1 MKKTITLL
9 LATAG
14 LAVAASDPLDI
25 TWDADNKASLQSSL
39 DAISV
44 VFTFDLT
51 QLTAPGLYVPFKTPI
66 FQWDGTDEYDDAK
79 GGVEHYYLDDPGFSY
94 DNDIQGFYNGSGF
107 GYKSIIGFTEAIV
120 GYTYGKNQKSKFYLT
135 LIDAQGVGTNYE
147 PVEGGKIRTELDITN
162 LTKHTGI
169 GEIEVYDSVLGADE
183 IKSAMKG
190 MAASPAVPEPTTA
203 TLSLLALAGLAAR
216 RRRR

>member
-1 MKKTITLL
+1 MKKTIALL

-44 VFTFDLT
+44 VFTFDLS
-51 QLTAPGLYVPFKTPI
+51 QLTATGFDPIKTPI
-66 FQWDGTDEYDDAK
+66 FQWDGTTEENNEK
-79 GGVEHYYLDDPGFSY
+79 GGVEHYYFDDPGYSY
-94 DNDIQGFYNGSGF
+94 NNDIRGFYNGSGF
-107 GYKSIIGFTEAIV
+107 GYESIIGFTEAIV
-120 GYTYGKNQKSKFYLT
+120 GYTHGTNQKSKFYLT
-135 LIDAQGVGTNYE
+135 LIDAQGVETNYD
-147 PVEGGKIRTELDITN
+147 PVEGGKIRAQLAITN

-169 GEIEVYDSVLGADE
+169 GEIEVYDSVLSADE
-183 IKSAMKG
+183 ITSAMKG
-190 MAASPAVPEPTTA
+190 MAAAPAVPEPTTA

>member
-25 TWDADNKASLQSSL
+25 TWDADNKASLQSPL

-44 VFTFDLT
+44 VFTLDLT
-51 QLTAPGLYVPFKTPI
+51 QLTAPGLYKPFQTPI
-66 FQWDGTDEYDDAK
+66 FQWDGIDEYGDVK
-79 GGVEHYYLDDPGFSY
+79 GGVEHYYEDDPGY
-94 DNDIQGFYNGSGF
+94 AYINGIEGFYNGSGI
-107 GYKSIIGFTEAIV
+107 GRKSIIGFTEAIV
-120 GYTYGKNQKSKFYLT
+120 GYTYGTNQKSKFYLT

-147 PVEGGKIRTELDITN
+147 PVEGGKTRAQLDITN

-169 GEIEVYDSVLGADE
+169 GEIEVYDSVLSADE
-183 IKSAMKG
+183 ITSAMKG
-190 MAASPAVPEPTTA
+190 MAAAPAVPEPTTA

-216 RRRR
+216 RRRK

>member
-44 VFTFDLT
+44 VFTFDLS
-51 QLTAPGLYVPFKTPI
+51 QLTATGLYEPIKTPI
-66 FQWDGTDEYDDAK
+66 FQWDGTDEYGSVN
-79 GGVEHYYLDDPGFSY
+79 GGVEHYYLDDPGYSY
-94 DNDIQGFYNGSGF
+94 SNGIEGFYNSSGS

-120 GYTYGKNQKSKFYLT
+120 GYTYGTNQKSKFYLT
-135 LIDAQGVGTNYE
+135 LIDAQGVETNYE
-147 PVEGGKIRTELDITN
+147 PVEGGKTRAQLAITN

-169 GEIEVYDSVLGADE
+169 GEIEVYDSVLSADE
-183 IKSAMKG
+183 ITSAMKG
-190 MAASPAVPEPTTA
+190 MAAAPAVPEPTTA